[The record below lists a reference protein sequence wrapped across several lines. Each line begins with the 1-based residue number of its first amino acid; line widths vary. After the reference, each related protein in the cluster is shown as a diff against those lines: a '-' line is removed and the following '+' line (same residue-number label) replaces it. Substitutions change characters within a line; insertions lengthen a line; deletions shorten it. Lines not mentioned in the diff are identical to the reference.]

1 MAIKRER
8 IEFKLLPEQKKRLQ
22 ALADKTDMPLSIF
35 VRDIIMKQIT
45 ILEAQEE
52 KNKEENGEDND
63 GL

>member
-1 MAIKRER
+1 
-8 IEFKLLPEQKKRLQ
+8 
-22 ALADKTDMPLSIF
+22 MPLSIF

>member
-35 VRDIIMKQIT
+35 VRDIIMKQIA

-52 KNKEENGEDND
+52 D
-63 GL
+63 GD